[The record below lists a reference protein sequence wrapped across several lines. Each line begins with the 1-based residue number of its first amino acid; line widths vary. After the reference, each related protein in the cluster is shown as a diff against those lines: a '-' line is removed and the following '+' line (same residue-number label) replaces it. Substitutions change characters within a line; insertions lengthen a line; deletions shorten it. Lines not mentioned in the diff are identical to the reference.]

1 MCCRCKQAVE
11 RHWGSSPS
19 LLQSDSLVFLFPC
32 SSREEEPVCYPFDR
46 LDCPAE
52 PHTNPPSPTED
63 LFSPHGLRAT
73 CTDHK
78 PRGSLEVLNLK
89 SIAGVGGRTAP
100 ALVLG
105 PAQAG
110 PARSAAA
117 FVPAPAAFPRPLHPP
132 LVFRL
137 SQKMAADDKIALN
150 FGTSC
155 CRKDV

>member
-1 MCCRCKQAVE
+1 MCCSCKQAVE

-32 SSREEEPVCYPFDR
+32 ASREEEPVCYPFDR

-89 SIAGVGGRTAP
+89 SIAGWAAEQPLPWSSGRRRRDP
-100 ALVLG
+100 PG
-105 PAQAG
+105 
-110 PARSAAA
+110 AR
-117 FVPAPAAFPRPLHPP
+117 PPLFPR
-132 LVFRL
+132 RL
-137 SQKMAADDKIALN
+137 RFHGRSTHRLFSGSARRWQQTIK
-150 FGTSC
+150 
-155 CRKDV
+155 